1 MNRGGLA
8 NAVIGV
14 VLLCGAAWMVF
25 TGHVIARPPSLSTRE
40 NSPIFFWL
48 EFGSFF
54 AFGLFFLAHGV
65 ARSLGVASSF
75 VARVDETAARL
86 SARLLPWREK

>member
-25 TGHVIARPPSLSTRE
+25 TGHVIARPPSLGTRE
-40 NSPIFFWL
+40 NSPIDLAPEKWTPR
-48 EFGSFF
+48 
-54 AFGLFFLAHGV
+54 GLLI
-65 ARSLGVASSF
+65 
-75 VARVDETAARL
+75 
-86 SARLLPWREK
+86 